1 MRSELLGYLCCPVC
15 GGSLSLRKASATK
28 GEITYGE
35 LVCEV
40 CGRLYPIRNGVPNF
54 IVSECLKTI
63 NKVSKIFYNI
73 YAPLYDTVERKLA
86 MLSGFK
92 EEDLRNEIVSRM
104 EIKQGH
110 NVLEIAIGTG
120 GNIPYFRKYTDE
132 LIVGLDISERM
143 LSTCLNKIK
152 KYSWRNIE
160 LVLGCAEYLPF
171 KSGMFDRLLVGGG
184 ITYFGDVGR
193 ALKEVSRVVKNNA
206 KVVIYDQV
214 TFIDR
219 MREKDKVVLKYL
231 PKDLKLINYT
241 YLFDKRFYVI
251 ELVKK
256 G

>member
-1 MRSELLGYLCCPVC
+1 LLGYLCCPVC

-54 IVSECLKTI
+54 IVKEYLKTI

-73 YAPLYDTVERKLA
+73 YAPLHDTVERKLA
-86 MLSGFK
+86 TLSGFK

-104 EIKQGH
+104 DIKQGH
-110 NVLEIAIGTG
+110 SVLEIAVGTG
-120 GNIPYFRKYTDE
+120 GNIPYFRKYTDG

-143 LSTCLNKIK
+143 LGTCLNKIR
-152 KYSWRNIE
+152 KYSWGNIE
-160 LVLGCAEYLPF
+160 LVLGYAEYLPF
-171 KSGMFDRLLVGGG
+171 KSDMFDRLLVGG

-193 ALKEVSRVVKNNA
+193 ALKEVSRVVKNNS

-219 MREKDKVVLKYL
+219 VREKDKVILKYL
-231 PKDLKLINYT
+231 PKNLKLINYT

-251 ELVKK
+251 ELLKK